1 MRFKTFELIVG
12 GATLTLQDGKRQ
24 INDVFQKKGI

>member
-1 MRFKTFELIVG
+1 MLYTHYTEELLG
-12 GATLTLQDGKRQ
+12 LQEVKGKRQ